1 MTYGWVQDQVL
12 KLLNQYSIG
21 GTNVPITYNNQADF
35 INRIPSLVNDAIM
48 EIATTAKKIPASV
61 ELTELYCDEVGEYK
75 RYRLPQNFYQFQTGS
90 VIRTADG
97 RRLHTNHYRLEGRD
111 YVLIP
116 KDESGDY
123 TITYYRYPALV
134 PESASMITT
143 PDEIRLDNTDETH
156 MAIPFYVASFL
167 LADSDAF
174 RCSLFYNKYEDKL
187 AKMSAGISAEA
198 APVEDIYAT
207 NWSGSDVY

>member
-21 GTNVPITYNNQADF
+21 GTNVPTTYNNQADF

-48 EIATTAKKIPASV
+48 EIATTAKKIPATV
-61 ELTELYCDEVGEYK
+61 ELSGLYYDEVGEYK
-75 RYRLPQNFYQFQTGS
+75 RYRLPQNFYQPQTGS
-90 VIRTADG
+90 VVLTAEG
-97 RRLHTNHYRLEGRD
+97 TRLHTNQYRLEGRD
-111 YVLIP
+111 YVLLP
-116 KDESGDY
+116 KDVRGVCSLA
-123 TITYYRYPALV
+123 YYRYPALL
-134 PESASMITT
+134 PESEDSTT
-143 PDEIRLDNTDETH
+143 LRKIQLDNTEETH

-187 AKMSAGISAEA
+187 AKMDAGVSLEIV
-198 APVEDIYAT
+198 PVVDAYLT
-207 NWSGSDVY
+207 DWSGSDVY

>member
-21 GTNVPITYNNQADF
+21 GTNVPTTYNNQADF

-48 EIATTAKKIPASV
+48 EIATTAKKIPATV
-61 ELTELYCDEVGEYK
+61 ELSGLYYDEVGEYK
-75 RYRLPQNFYQFQTGS
+75 RYRLPQNFYQPQTGS
-90 VIRTADG
+90 VVLTAEG
-97 RRLHTNHYRLEGRD
+97 TRLHTNQYRLEGRD
-111 YVLIP
+111 YVLLP
-116 KDESGDY
+116 EDVKGAYSLA
-123 TITYYRYPALV
+123 YYRYPALL
-134 PESASMITT
+134 PE
-143 PDEIRLDNTDETH
+143 DEDSPKLRQIQLDNTEETH

-187 AKMSAGISAEA
+187 AKMDAGVSLEIV
-198 APVEDIYAT
+198 PVEDAYLT
-207 NWSGSDVY
+207 DWSGNGVY

>member
-21 GTNVPITYNNQADF
+21 GTNVPTTYNNQADF

-48 EIATTAKKIPASV
+48 EIATTAKKIPATV
-61 ELTELYCDEVGEYK
+61 ELSGLYYDEVGEYK
-75 RYRLPQNFYQFQTGS
+75 RYRLPQNFYQPQTGS
-90 VIRTADG
+90 VVLTADG
-97 RRLHTNHYRLEGRD
+97 KRLHTNQYRLEGRD

-116 KDESGDY
+116 KDVNGAYSLA
-123 TITYYRYPALV
+123 YYRYPALL
-134 PESASMITT
+134 PEGAANIATLWKI
-143 PDEIRLDNTDETH
+143 PLDNTEETH
-156 MAIPFYVASFL
+156 MAIPFYAASFL

-187 AKMSAGISAEA
+187 AKMAAGISVEIV
-198 APVEDIYAT
+198 PVEDAYLT
-207 NWSGSDVY
+207 DWSGNGVY